1 MTRTFYLRRNMGLR
15 TLYNPVY
22 NSIHSESKLISRGR
36 HIMTEAKKLAE
47 KIYDIDE
54 DLLEARLGIL
64 VEEMGGDLT
73 GESTPRGVSVD
84 SIDFDAVARAPIS
97 LAALA
102 SGQKVFNQVNGEAYK
117 ILCTPLALGDKNT
130 EEILDKALEENYT
143 KAAGIL
149 APVLVSS
156 LGLAPTIA
164 AIIATLIIK
173 KISKNAAGGICS
185 TWAKSLNISES

>member
-1 MTRTFYLRRNMGLR
+1 
-15 TLYNPVY
+15 
-22 NSIHSESKLISRGR
+22 
-36 HIMTEAKKLAE
+36 MTEVKKLAE
-47 KIYDIDE
+47 QIYDIDE

-73 GESTPRGVSVD
+73 GESTPRGFSVD

-97 LAALA
+97 LAALEV
-102 SGQKVFNQVNGEAYK
+102 GQKVFNQVNGEAYK

-130 EEILDKALEENYT
+130 EEALDNALEESYT

-149 APVLVSS
+149 APVLVSG
-156 LGLAPTIA
+156 LGLAPAIA